1 MKTMREKAQGNKDD
15 LLRKLKE
22 RKTRWEREKKDM
34 VKRLTALES
43 KIEVMQKKDKEN
55 VMRIADNSNTVNRV
69 QEMQQ
74 KIDRNVTEK

>member
-1 MKTMREKAQGNKDD
+1 MREKAQGNKDD